1 MSFLHFKICVFHFA
15 FIAIILSSCAAP
27 EKLDRAIS
35 PINTLTELRQ
45 HIDVILQDS
54 SLSQTRTGI
63 KIVSLQTDEIWYT
76 RDSQLLFHP
85 ASNMKLLTTAAALR
99 QLGPNFR
106 YQTEVRTD
114 VAALGDSIIH
124 GNIYL
129 KGYGNPE
136 LSSQDLWRLAFKL
149 KELGVKRIRGDL
161 ICDESYFDDLYFGA
175 GWMIDDVSSW
185 YWPPISALTINRN
198 CVTVTVAPGAHSGN
212 PLLVKLQPP
221 TSYVKIENFGAT
233 VDSTDSLQI
242 KKFKVERKWR
252 QQENTIVIEGG
263 MARRSE
269 PEEFDIEVVEPALYA
284 GTLFSEMLQSEK
296 ILLEGNILKGVVPD
310 TTALLAAHT
319 SAPISN
325 LIQHTN
331 KISDNLYA
339 ELLLKTLGAQTH
351 GAPGTAEK
359 GLFAL
364 HQFFSEIGIDTTTF
378 SLADGSGVSRYN
390 LITPDQ
396 IIELLK
402 TMYRDFRVQ
411 AEFLASL
418 PIAGV
423 DGTLAR
429 RMKGTAAEGKLR
441 AKTGSLS
448 GVSALAGYTTTADGE
463 PLAFSIIMQHFV
475 VPTSK
480 IRTVQDRIGAE
491 ISGFKRNRR

>member
-1 MSFLHFKICVFHFA
+1 MSFLHFKICIFYFA
-15 FIAIILSSCAAP
+15 FILLLSACAP
-27 EKLDRAIS
+27 TSKLQRPTADLKGL
-35 PINTLTELRQ
+35 PQLQRQ
-45 HIDVILQDS
+45 LDAILQDS

-63 KIVSLQTDEIWYT
+63 KIVSLQTDEILYA
-76 RDSQLLFHP
+76 RDNQLLFHP

-106 YQTEVRTD
+106 YQTEVRADT
-114 VAALGDSIIH
+114 AALADSAIR

-129 KGYGNPE
+129 KGYGDPS
-136 LSSQDLWRLAFKL
+136 LRSQDLWGMVLKL

-161 ICDESYFDDLYFGA
+161 ICDETYFDDLYFGA

-185 YWPPISALTINRN
+185 YWPPVSALTVNRN
-198 CVTVTVAPGAHSGN
+198 CVTVTAAPGTNSGD
-212 PLLVKLQPP
+212 PLQVKLHPP
-221 TSYVKIENFGAT
+221 TAYVKIENFGAT

-263 MARRSE
+263 MARHSE

-284 GTLFSEMLQSEK
+284 GALFSEILKSENILFEGK
-296 ILLEGNILKGVVPD
+296 ILTGALPD
-310 TTALLAAHT
+310 TTTLLATHT
-319 SAPISN
+319 SAPLSH

-339 ELLLKTLGAQTH
+339 ELLLKTIGAATR

-359 GLFAL
+359 GLFAIR
-364 HQFFSEIGIDTTTF
+364 QFFAEIGIDTTAF

-423 DGTLAR
+423 DGTLAG

-448 GVSALAGYTTTADGE
+448 GVSALAGYTTTGDGE

-480 IRTVQDRIGAE
+480 IRALQDRIGAA
-491 ISGFKRNRR
+491 ISGFRSR